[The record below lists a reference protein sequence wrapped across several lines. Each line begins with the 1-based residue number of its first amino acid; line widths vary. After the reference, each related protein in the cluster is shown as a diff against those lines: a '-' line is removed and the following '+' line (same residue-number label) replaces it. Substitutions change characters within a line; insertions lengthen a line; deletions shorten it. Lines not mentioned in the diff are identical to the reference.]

1 MQPIFLKMQIC
12 RWSIIAAQLPGRTD
26 NDIKNYW
33 NTKLKKKLMAMAP
46 QSHRIP
52 PPFHSPHQ
60 TPPLPSHSPPS
71 MYKDSGG
78 SFSNYPQNRSFTGFE
93 PSSQN
98 PSSLLSNNSFSVAT
112 NSLLFQTNQEG
123 LFSPMQYYHP
133 VKDNYLVFGSES
145 SCSSN
150 SDGSCSLI
158 GHGREIK
165 QEYMGFHGFMSSNGY
180 GDQNQKVMLGNGN
193 NGVEIMNQWAEKAN
207 GSVGETPSDYDFIE
221 NVKQLVSSSANRNDV
236 SNNYNNDNLLI
247 DENKTQETVMY
258 HYY

>member
-1 MQPIFLKMQIC
+1 
-12 RWSIIAAQLPGRTD
+12 
-26 NDIKNYW
+26 
-33 NTKLKKKLMAMAP
+33 MAMAP
-46 QSHRIP
+46 QSHRNP
-52 PPFHSPHQ
+52 PPFHSPHH

-78 SFSNYPQNRSFTGFE
+78 SFSYYPQNRSFTGFE

-98 PSSLLSNNSFSVAT
+98 PSSLLSNN
-112 NSLLFQTNQEG
+112 
-123 LFSPMQYYHP
+123 M
-133 VKDNYLVFGSES
+133 KDNYLVFGSES

-180 GDQNQKVMLGNGN
+180 GDQNQKVMLGNGD
-193 NGVEIMNQWAEKAN
+193 NGVEIMNQWVEKAN
-207 GSVGETPSDYDFIE
+207 GSIGETPSDYDFIE
-221 NVKQLVSSSANRNDV
+221 NVKQLVSSNANRNDV
-236 SNNYNNDNLLI
+236 SNSYNIDTLLI